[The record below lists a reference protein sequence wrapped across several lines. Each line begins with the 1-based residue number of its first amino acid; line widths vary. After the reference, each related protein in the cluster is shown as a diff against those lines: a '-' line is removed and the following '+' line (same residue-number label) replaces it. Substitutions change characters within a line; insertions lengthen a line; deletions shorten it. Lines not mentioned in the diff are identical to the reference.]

1 MAAIFVDDD
10 DDDEEDG
17 SGRRGGGSYYVRLLD
32 GDERMTDDA
41 GSDGGDDAGDD
52 PMNTTANF
60 SSLAH
65 NTLGFWG
72 GVAVVITDII
82 GSGIFASP
90 GIVLHWSGSVG
101 ASLTMWILAGIITYV
116 GFACLAELSVMEPSA
131 GGIFYY
137 LRVNFGG

>member
-1 MAAIFVDDD
+1 MAAILV
-10 DDDEEDG
+10 DDEEDG
-17 SGRRGGGSYYVRLLD
+17 SGRRGGSYVRLLD
-32 GDERMTDDA
+32 GDETTDAAFDA
-41 GSDGGDDAGDD
+41 GGGGGGDDEEY
-52 PMNTTANF
+52 PTTNNNAAANF
-60 SSLAH
+60 SLAH

-116 GFACLAELSVMEPSA
+116 GFACLAELSVMDPSA